1 MEDLCKP
8 DTLNIILRSKSFE
21 GQTTDVE
28 EWYST
33 KYSVAPFSDEL
44 KKKIISPACPIT
56 SKKLD
61 LPPANNLIPKN
72 FDILA
77 KNEEQ
82 SALPKLIGKDW
93 NDTDLWYKKD
103 DKFERPKA
111 SVNLKFYTQ
120 DCDLGLNADSRIFV
134 NVW

>member
-1 MEDLCKP
+1 M
-8 DTLNIILRSKSFE
+8 
-21 GQTTDVE
+21 
-28 EWYST
+28 
-33 KYSVAPFSDEL
+33 
-44 KKKIISPACPIT
+44 SPACPIT

-72 FDILA
+72 FDILP

-82 SALPKLIGKDW
+82 SALPKLIKSW

-111 SVNLKFYTQ
+111 SVNLKFFTQ
-120 DCDLGLNADSRIFV
+120 DCGLGLNADSRIFV